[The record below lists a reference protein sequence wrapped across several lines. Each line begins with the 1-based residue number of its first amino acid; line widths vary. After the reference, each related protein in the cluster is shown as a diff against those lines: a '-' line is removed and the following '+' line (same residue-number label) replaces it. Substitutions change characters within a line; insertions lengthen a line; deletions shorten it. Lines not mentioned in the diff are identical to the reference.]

1 MEISQY
7 DKMTK
12 TPVSKLV
19 VKLGIP
25 TTISMLVTSFYNLA
39 DTAFVGQLGTSASG
53 AIGVSFGFMS
63 IIQAFGFMYGQGAG
77 SIISR
82 MLGRKDAK
90 SASKIASTSFFVAI
104 ITGIIISLL
113 GFLFLEPMIY
123 ALGSSD
129 TIFPYAVDYLKY
141 ILIAA
146 PFMMASFTLNNILR
160 FEGKA
165 AFAMIGLLTG
175 AFLNIA
181 GDPLLIFVF
190 DMGIGGAGLAT
201 AISQIVSFLI
211 LLSIF
216 LMGKT
221 ETKISFKNITKK
233 WRDLFDIVATGVPAL
248 IRQGFASVSTILLN
262 SNARVYGDAAVAAMS
277 IVNRITMF
285 VFSIGLG
292 LSQGFQPVCG
302 FNFGAGKYK
311 RVRDSYRF
319 TIICSEF
326 MIAALATVVFILTPT
341 LITLFRDDVQVIEI
355 GTFALRVQCAAL
367 LLHPVVVA
375 TNMMFQSIGQ
385 KILAAFTAILR
396 NGLCFVPLIIILPQK
411 LGLFGIQ
418 IAQSVA
424 DVLTFIIL
432 VPLAFYIYG
441 KLKKLESEKGT
452 L

>member
-1 MEISQY
+1 MENISQY

-53 AIGVSFGFMS
+53 AVGVSFGFMS
-63 IIQAFGFMYGQGAG
+63 VIQAFGFMYGQGAG
-77 SIISR
+77 SLISR
-82 MLGRKDAK
+82 MLGRKEGEE
-90 SASKIASTSFFVAI
+90 ASKTASTSFFLAI
-104 ITGIIISLL
+104 FTGLLISIF

-123 ALGSSD
+123 LLGSSD
-129 TIFPYAVDYLKY
+129 TIFPYAKDYLQY

-146 PFMMASFTLNNILR
+146 PFMMASFALNNILR

-165 AFAMIGLLTG
+165 ALAMIGLLTG

-181 GDPLLIFVF
+181 GDPILIFGL
-190 DMGIGGAGLAT
+190 DMGIAGAGLAT
-201 AISQIVSFLI
+201 AISQMVSFSI
-211 LLSIF
+211 LLSLF
-216 LMGKT
+216 LLGKT
-221 ETKISFKNITKK
+221 ETKLSIKKITRK
-233 WRDLFDIVATGVPAL
+233 WKDLFDIVATGLPAL

-262 SNARVYGDAAVAAMS
+262 SNAVVYGDAAVAAMS

-302 FNFGAGKYK
+302 YNFGAKKYD
-311 RVRDSYRF
+311 RVLGAYRF

-326 MIAALATVVFILTPT
+326 LITALATTVFILTPS
-341 LITLFRDDVQVIEI
+341 LIALFRDDARVIEI
-355 GTFALRVQCAAL
+355 GTLALRIQCVAL
-367 LLHPVVVA
+367 LLHPVFVA

-385 KILAAFTAILR
+385 KFLAAFTAVLR
-396 NGLCFVPLIIILPQK
+396 NGLCFVPLIIILPRK

-424 DVLTFIIL
+424 DVITFLIL
-432 VPLAFYIYG
+432 VPLAIYIYR
-441 KLKKLESEKGT
+441 KLNKLEEKQMC
-452 L
+452 